1 MMGEIVVDSRDVA
14 SLPWRPFAGG
24 QGVCDRVLWQD
35 PHGASYAGLLHMEPG
50 TSVAPHRHRGA
61 VHHLWVVSG
70 ECTID
75 ARTLG
80 GGSYVFVPQGLDH
93 AISGY
98 AGFDSQ
104 VTPVR
109 DRVPDGSDQGAGVVG
124 DGRPVGVATQ
134 PAPQQRGQHRLR
146 DR

>member
-1 MMGEIVVDSRDVA
+1 MGEIVVDSRDVA

-80 GGSYVFVPQGLDH
+80 GGSYVFVPQGLEH
-93 AISGY
+93 GIQR
-98 AGFDSQ
+98 AGPTGCTLFYLYL
-104 VTPVR
+104 
-109 DRVPDGSDQGAGVVG
+109 RVAPARQEVQAGHDGHQAVPLDML
-124 DGRPVGVATQ
+124 VA
-134 PAPQQRGQHRLR
+134 
-146 DR
+146 